1 MSKNYLSIDGFQKWL
16 GNDQDTNN
24 NNIIGVKVYSKIS
37 FSNLLE
43 VIESVDSNNDDYE
56 MAKYFRKHGGRIAE
70 ISTEGLIIIETKKG
84 KFIIEKENLKKHQ
97 N

>member
-24 NNIIGVKVYSKIS
+24 NNIIGTKVYSKIK

-56 MAKYFRKHGGRIAE
+56 MAKYFRKHGGKISE

-84 KFIIEKENLKKHQ
+84 KFLIEKENIKKHQ